1 MSVRSIVCCGLLAAC
16 GPTEIETTLGGGES
30 FDNPYDVVRTQIAQ
44 SDDVTIAPQLSVAC
58 SDVNGTSEN
67 SWYRLFALGDYGVVG
82 KLSINR
88 VNFGV
93 QTVIGYDQR
102 VKVSIGTYAGAVG
115 SVELDPTKIDVL
127 GLTTIPV
134 PEGSDGQML
143 QANFPAIEVSE
154 GGNLVVEIKTEGF
167 TDGRFFYLGATS
179 GSETMPGYLRAPA
192 CDIPR
197 PLMTS
202 AIGHSQTHLII
213 AVSGS

>member
-1 MSVRSIVCCGLLAAC
+1 VAAC
-16 GPTEIETTLGGGES
+16 GPTEVDTTLGAGGGES

-44 SDDVTIAPQLSVAC
+44 TDDVTIAPSLSVAC
-58 SDVNGTSEN
+58 SDANGTSEN
-67 SWYRLFALGDYGVVG
+67 SWYRMFALSDYGVVG

-102 VKVSIGTYAGAVG
+102 VKVSVGTYAGSAG

-127 GLTTIPV
+127 GLTTISV

-154 GGNLVVEIKTEGF
+154 GSNLVVEIKTEGF
-167 TDGRFFYLGATS
+167 TDGRFFYLGATT
-179 GSETMPGYLRAPA
+179 GSETMPGYLRAPS
-192 CDIPR
+192 CGIQKPR
-197 PLMTS
+197 MTS
-202 AIGHSQTHLII
+202 AFGYSQSHLVI
-213 AVSGS
+213 AVSGSY